1 MLANKLPKF
10 ETGLLAGMAAF
21 LVLVPW
27 FAFTGLGADVMIVVD
42 GIASS
47 AVIVLMI
54 SIVLALASWAVLSC
68 ATKNISP
75 QGIALGFIA
84 GASLVMPFLQILGPM
99 GGAVVGVVAGFAA
112 FLFQKRIANHQ
123 GRPLVAAA
131 VVLASAY
138 FVLTAIALVLP
149 VTTSVWDTG
158 DGIGAW
164 QGTVGGL
171 ETSGFNDVLYG
182 SVDFVLLAIAVPFL
196 VAAGLVVRR

>member
-1 MLANKLPKF
+1 MHTSRLPKF

-27 FAFTGLGADVMIVVD
+27 FVFAGLGADGMIVVD
-42 GIASS
+42 GLASS

-54 SIVLALASWAVLSC
+54 SVVLALASWAVLSC

-75 QGIALGFIA
+75 QGIALGIIV

-99 GGAVVGVVAGFAA
+99 SGVVVGIVAGFVA
-112 FLFQKRIANHQ
+112 FLFQKRISNRQ

-131 VVLASAY
+131 VVLASTY
-138 FVLTAIALVLP
+138 FVLTTIAVALP
-149 VTTSVWDTG
+149 VIASVWYAG
-158 DGIGAW
+158 DGITTRH
-164 QGTVGGL
+164 GTVEGL

-182 SVDFVLLAIAVPFL
+182 SIDFVLFAIAIPFL

>member
-1 MLANKLPKF
+1 MLASRLPKF

-27 FAFTGLGADVMIVVD
+27 FVFAGLGADGTIVVD
-42 GIASS
+42 GMASS
-47 AVIVLMI
+47 AVIVLTI

-75 QGIALGFIA
+75 QGIALGIIA
-84 GASLVMPFLQILGPM
+84 GASLVMPFLQVLGPM
-99 GGAVVGVVAGFAA
+99 SGVVVGIVAGFVA
-112 FLFQKRIANHQ
+112 FLFQKRIANRQ

-138 FVLTAIALVLP
+138 FVLTTILVLS
-149 VTTSVWDTG
+149 VTASVWNTG

-164 QGTVGGL
+164 QGTVEGL
-171 ETSGFNDVLYG
+171 EIPGFNDVLYG
-182 SVDFVLLAIAVPFL
+182 SVDFVLFAIAVPFL